1 MSAWIGSWDRHW
13 VAWSD
18 GGEKLKVG
26 ELLLQK
32 GHAVYYVGSS
42 QSIREVVS
50 ILAGSAIGAVAV
62 VDHGSHIDG
71 IVSER
76 DIVKAIDASGADAL
90 DMTVKDVMSCDV
102 LTCNSET
109 LVADVVTMMKDY
121 GVRHMPVVGENTLEG
136 MVSIRDLVN
145 IRIADLEQEVEDL
158 KAQQSGQQ

>member
-1 MSAWIGSWDRHW
+1 M
-13 VAWSD
+13 
-18 GGEKLKVG
+18 KVG

-32 GHAVYYVGSS
+32 GYAVYSVDSS

-62 VDHGSHIDG
+62 VDDGSHIDG

-90 DMTVKDVMSCDV
+90 DMTAKDLMSCDV
-102 LTCNSET
+102 LTCDSET
-109 LVADVVTMMKDY
+109 LVADVVTMMNEY
-121 GVRHMPVVGENTLEG
+121 GVRHMPVVDENTLAG
-136 MVSIRDLVN
+136 MVSIRDLVE

-158 KAQQSGQQ
+158 KTQESERQ

>member
-1 MSAWIGSWDRHW
+1 M
-13 VAWSD
+13 
-18 GGEKLKVG
+18 KVG

-32 GHAVYYVGSS
+32 GYAVYSVESS

-62 VDHGSHIDG
+62 VDDGSHIDG

-90 DMTVKDVMSCDV
+90 DMTAKELMSCDV
-102 LTCNSET
+102 LTCDSET
-109 LVADVVTMMKDY
+109 LVADVVTKMNEY
-121 GVRHMPVVGENTLEG
+121 GVRHMPVVDKNALEG
-136 MVSIRDLVN
+136 MVSIRDLVE

-158 KAQQSGQQ
+158 KTQKSERQ